1 MRLSPTLS
9 LYIGKQF
16 LLHVGMVLGMLA
28 LLVWIVDS
36 VELIRRTSG
45 KDGATLL
52 LALEMAFL
60 KTPHMASRILPFA
73 ILIGSM
79 SALTR
84 LTRSHE
90 LIVARA
96 AGISVWQF
104 LAPAVVVVASIAVL
118 FLAVMN
124 PISAVSLL
132 RFEKLE
138 ARYIAG
144 NSSLMTLS
152 STGLWLRQQEGA
164 TAEHGPKEYV
174 IHAKRLVQSDMSL
187 KQVMVLVY
195 GEQDKFIERFD
206 AAHVRI
212 ENGRLLLSDVIY
224 SVPGKPAVQ
233 LAEYSIPTNLQIEQ
247 IQDSFASPETM
258 PFWNLPSFINS
269 LEDAGFSALKH
280 KIYWHSLLASP
291 LLFIGM
297 VLLAA
302 VFSLRLPRRG
312 KIAMLVLAGGASG
325 FGLHFMTDIVHALGG
340 AGTLPIWLAGW
351 TPSLIIISLASAA
364 LLHLEDG

>member
-1 MRLSPTLS
+1 MRLSLTLS

-16 LLHVGMVLGMLA
+16 LLHIGMVLGMLV
-28 LLVWIVDS
+28 LLLWVVDS

-45 KDGATLL
+45 KESATIL
-52 LALEMAFL
+52 LALEMAAL
-60 KTPHMASRILPFA
+60 KVPYMAQRILPFA

-79 SALTR
+79 SSLTR

-96 AGISVWQF
+96 AGVSVWQF
-104 LAPAVVVVASIAVL
+104 LAPALAVVVSIALL

-138 ARYIAG
+138 SRYIDG
-144 NSSLMTLS
+144 NTSLMTLS
-152 STGLWLRQQEGA
+152 SSGLWLRQQEVEDGVV
-164 TAEHGPKEYV
+164 KEYV
-174 IHAKRLVQSDMSL
+174 IHAKRLSQHDMSFQ
-187 KQVMVLVY
+187 QVMILVY
-195 GEQDKFIERFD
+195 GADDAFLERYD
-206 AAHVRI
+206 AKDTRL
-212 ENGRLLLSDVIY
+212 EPGRLILENVIY
-224 SVPGKPAVQ
+224 SVPGKPAVS
-233 LAEYSIPTNLQIEQ
+233 LDEYVIPTKLKVEQ

-258 PFWNLPSFINS
+258 PFWTLPSFIDA
-269 LEDAGFSALKH
+269 LEEAGFSALKH

-302 VFSLRLPRRG
+302 IFSLRLPRRG
-312 KIAMLVLAGGASG
+312 KVALMILAGGASG
-325 FGLHFMTDIVHALGG
+325 FSLHFMTDIVHALGG
-340 AGTLPIWLAGW
+340 AGSLPIWLAGW

>member
-1 MRLSPTLS
+1 MRLSLTLS
-9 LYIGKQF
+9 LYIGRQF
-16 LLHVGMVLGMLA
+16 LLHIGMVLGMLT

-36 VELIRRTSG
+36 VELIKRTSG
-45 KDGATLL
+45 KEGATLL
-52 LALEMAFL
+52 LALEMALL
-60 KTPHMASRILPFA
+60 KTPYMAQRILPFA

-96 AGISVWQF
+96 AGVSVWQF
-104 LAPAVVVVASIAVL
+104 LAPALVVVTSISLL
-118 FLAVMN
+118 FLALMN

-138 ARYIAG
+138 SRYIAG
-144 NSSLMTLS
+144 NTSLMTLS
-152 STGLWLRQQEGA
+152 SSGLWLRQQEQSPQGA
-164 TAEHGPKEYV
+164 KEYI
-174 IHAKRLVQSDMSL
+174 IHAKRLSQSDMSL
-187 KQVMVLVY
+187 KQVMILIY
-195 GEQDKFIERFD
+195 GEDDVFIERFD
-206 AAHVRI
+206 ARQV
-212 ENGRLLLSDVIY
+212 NLVDQRLEMDQVIY
-224 SVPGKPAVQ
+224 SVPGKPAVRMDG
-233 LAEYSIPTNLQIEQ
+233 YDIPTRLKMEQ

-258 PFWNLPSFINS
+258 PFWNLPSFIDT
-269 LEDAGFSALKH
+269 LEEAGFSALKH
-280 KIYWHSLLASP
+280 KIYWHSLLSSP

-302 VFSLRLPRRG
+302 IFSLRLPRRG
-312 KIAMLVLAGGASG
+312 KIALMVLAGGASG
-325 FGLHFMTDIVHALGG
+325 FALHFMTDIVQALGG
-340 AGTLPIWLAGW
+340 AGSLPIWLAGW

>member
-1 MRLSPTLS
+1 MNRLSLTLS

-28 LLVWIVDS
+28 LLLWIVDS

-45 KDGATLL
+45 KEGATVL
-52 LALEMAFL
+52 LALEMALL
-60 KTPHMASRILPFA
+60 KTPYMASRILPFA
-73 ILIGSM
+73 ILIGSI

-96 AGISVWQF
+96 AGVSVWQF
-104 LAPAVVVVASIAVL
+104 LTPAVVVVASIAVL

-138 ARYIAG
+138 SRYIAG
-144 NSSLMTLS
+144 NSSLLTLS
-152 STGLWLRQQEGA
+152 STGLWLKQQEQ
-164 TAEHGPKEYV
+164 TAQGSKEYV
-174 IHAKRLVQSDMSL
+174 IHAKRLVQTDMSL

-195 GEQDKFIERFD
+195 GEKDVFIERFD
-206 AAHVRI
+206 ADQMRLQ
-212 ENGRLLLSDVIY
+212 NGQLTLTNVIY
-224 SVPGKPAVQ
+224 SIPGKPPQQ
-233 LAEYSIPTNLQIEQ
+233 LPSYNIPTNLQIEQ

-258 PFWNLPSFINS
+258 PFWNLPYFINT
-269 LEDAGFSALKH
+269 LEEAGFSALKH
-280 KIYWHSLLASP
+280 RIYWHSLLASP

-312 KIAMLVLAGGASG
+312 KVAMLVLAGGASG

-351 TPSLIIISLASAA
+351 TPSLIIISLASAT
-364 LLHLEDG
+364 LLHTEDG